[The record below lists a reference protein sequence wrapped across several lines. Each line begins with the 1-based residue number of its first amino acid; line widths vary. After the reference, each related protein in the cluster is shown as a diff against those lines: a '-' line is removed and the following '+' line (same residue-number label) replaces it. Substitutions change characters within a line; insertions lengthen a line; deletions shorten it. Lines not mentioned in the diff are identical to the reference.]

1 MASYDELL
9 AAARRA
15 DAAGDAAGAKRLL
28 EIAAQASRKPAMP
41 QPSQY
46 PSPTAQQNPDKVE
59 AIRSMVLGA
68 LGRADAQMPPS
79 GNGQGRMTRFEVQ
92 GPDGKVYEVE
102 APTMEQAATAVQ
114 SFARTATGLAANTQP
129 AQQRLATL
137 PNPAQAT
144 PAQAAPGGGD
154 DEFSLLAQQARAL
167 RNARERRA
175 TAEATPGTIGGVSGA
190 MSDGALFGFGD
201 EYLAGLSAALGV
213 QPDGQGGA
221 NWFDY
226 SKPLGDRYGTALG
239 AIRAEQGNF
248 KEQRPLAAL
257 GGEIAGSMM
266 APGGAAA
273 KFINSGAGTAA
284 RVGRSAVV
292 GGAAGAGY
300 GFGEGDGGLQD
311 RFVSAAISAPVGAV
325 AGGTL
330 AAAGQGFN
338 AAVRAVS
345 KRPDLQDAAPTLEGL
360 RDTAKGLYEKA
371 RIMGGE
377 MRADQVAA
385 MAQGITGRIREAGYD
400 RQLHPRVA
408 AVVERMQSE
417 AGPKSLQEMEILRR
431 VASNAAASLQ
441 PDERR
446 IAMEVVDA
454 IDDAVEGMGGGAGA
468 LSAAR
473 DTWARLRRME
483 TVDEA
488 INRAALTDDFA
499 GGLRTQFKALLRNP
513 RRLRGF
519 APDQIDAI
527 RAVAMGGPV
536 TNGLRA
542 LGKLMAPTGISGI
555 ALTGGAALSGAGLGS
570 LAIPAAGAGMSAAA
584 AAITRR
590 GAENARSAAGGNPEA
605 RKAIAAIL
613 NRANPASRAPFAS
626 GAISDEPPRR

>member
-28 EIAAQASRKPAMP
+28 EIAAQGSRSPAPHQSDTYARASG
-41 QPSQY
+41 QQ
-46 PSPTAQQNPDKVE
+46 SPEKVE

-68 LGRADAQMPPS
+68 LGRADAQ
-79 GNGQGRMTRFEVQ
+79 
-92 GPDGKVYEVE
+92 
-102 APTMEQAATAVQ
+102 
-114 SFARTATGLAANTQP
+114 
-129 AQQRLATL
+129 
-137 PNPAQAT
+137 
-144 PAQAAPGGGD
+144 AAPIGKAQND
-154 DEFSLLAQQARAL
+154 SQRRDLLLAQQELAIRA
-167 RNARERRA
+167 AKARRA
-175 TAEATPGTIGGVSGA
+175 TAEATPSTVGGVSGA
-190 MSDGALFGFGD
+190 MADGALFGFGD

-226 SKPLGDRYGTALG
+226 SKPLGDRYSTALD

-248 KEQRPLAAL
+248 KEERPLAAL

-300 GFGEGDGGLQD
+300 GFGEGEGGLQD

-330 AAAGQGFN
+330 TAAGKGFN

-345 KRPDLQDAAPTLEGL
+345 RRPDLQDAAPTLEGL

-371 RIMGGE
+371 RTMGGE
-377 MRADQVAA
+377 MRADQVTA

-468 LSAAR
+468 LSEAR
-473 DTWARLRRME
+473 ETWARLRRME

-499 GGLRTQFKALLRNP
+499 TGLRAQFKALLRNP

-519 APDQIDAI
+519 APDQVEAI

-542 LGKLMAPTGISGI
+542 LGKLFAPTGISGI
-555 ALTGGAALSGAGLGS
+555 ALTGGAAMSGAGLGS
-570 LAIPAAGAGMSAAA
+570 LAIPAAGAGMSSAA

-590 GAENARSAAGGNPEA
+590 KAEAARSMAGGNPET
-605 RKAIAAIL
+605 RKAIAEML
-613 NRANPASRAPFAS
+613 MRANPATFAPYAS
-626 GAISDEPPRR
+626 GALSNEIPRP